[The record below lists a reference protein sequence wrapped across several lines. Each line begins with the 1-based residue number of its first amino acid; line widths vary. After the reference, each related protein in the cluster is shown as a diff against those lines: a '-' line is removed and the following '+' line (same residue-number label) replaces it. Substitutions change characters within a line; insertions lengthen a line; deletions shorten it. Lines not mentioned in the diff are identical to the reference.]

1 MDKRMLFAF
10 AIGSLLATIFISA
23 ALDITSYV
31 SLASFVVFLMLA
43 LFWEDDKDS

>member
-10 AIGSLLATIFISA
+10 AIGSLLATIFSA
-23 ALDITSYV
+23 ALDITPYV